1 MRHRDRTCI
10 SCVSCSGRQILY
22 HWGTWENLLSYK
34 RLDFQYAHLG
44 GQGLI
49 SVPHPHFCIS
59 VPTPLRWQT
68 LDHGNPE
75 IGCFP
80 HPLKVPGGSWAQVGL
95 LRMWDGAW
103 AHSIP
108 QAHCPSGIQRDSLPL
123 LCPQGP
129 SEAVLSSPVLQYR
142 WSAQDSSAW
151 HPTWPFLTWTFA
163 ASSRLIPENWVR
175 TPFSGPHQHLC
186 ISHRPP
192 TLLPSPGCWQ
202 ALLFLLKQF
211 P

>member
-123 LCPQGP
+123 LLVHKALLRLCSPPRSCSIGGVHRTPLPDTPLGP
-129 SEAVLSSPVLQYR
+129 S
-142 WSAQDSSAW
+142 
-151 HPTWPFLTWTFA
+151 
-163 ASSRLIPENWVR
+163 
-175 TPFSGPHQHLC
+175 
-186 ISHRPP
+186 
-192 TLLPSPGCWQ
+192 
-202 ALLFLLKQF
+202 
-211 P
+211 